1 MIWKTIITTGDITLT
16 GVEMVQETNEQIE
29 LEAEIKQQA
38 QKFLKYLNSTLPE
51 SMELEYEGFY
61 RRGFFVSKK
70 RYAVIEDGE
79 IIAKG
84 LELVRRDWAP
94 IVKNTQEAILMAI
107 LKEGDSDK
115 AIKEVKRVF
124 KRLKKGDVDR
134 KELVIHTQ
142 ITKPLDQYKQV
153 GPHVVAARK
162 IEEHGIKVSR
172 GTIIQYII
180 VKGKGSISQRAVP
193 YEYSEGYE
201 YDKDYY
207 INHQMIPAMERIMYA
222 FGYSKKELE
231 DLAKGEVQQSLDAY
245 F

>member
-1 MIWKTIITTGDITLT
+1 
-16 GVEMVQETNEQIE
+16 MVQETKEQLE
-29 LEAEIKQQA
+29 LEAEIKEQA

-94 IVKNTQEAILMAI
+94 IVKQTQEAVLMAI
-107 LKEGDSDK
+107 LKEGDSNK
-115 AIKEVKRVF
+115 AISEVKKVM
-124 KRLKKGDVDR
+124 KKLRNGDVDK
-134 KELVIHTQ
+134 KELIIHTQ
-142 ITKPLDQYKQV
+142 ITKPLNQYKQV
-153 GPHVVAARK
+153 GPHVIAAQK
-162 IEEHGIKVSR
+162 IEENGIKVTR

-180 VKGKGSISQRAVP
+180 TKGKGSISQRAVP
-193 YEYSEGYE
+193 YEYSEGYD

-207 INHQMIPAMERIMYA
+207 INNQLIPAVERIMYS
-222 FGYSKKELE
+222 FGYTRK
-231 DLAKGEVQQSLDAY
+231 DLQDMAVGEVQQSLDA
-245 F
+245 FF

>member
-1 MIWKTIITTGDITLT
+1 MSDTV
-16 GVEMVQETNEQIE
+16 VESKEQLE

-70 RYAVIEDGE
+70 RCAVIEDGE

-94 IVKNTQEAILMAI
+94 IVKNTQKSVLMAI
-107 LKEGDSDK
+107 LKEGNSDK
-115 AIKEVKRVF
+115 AINEVKKV
-124 KRLKKGDVDR
+124 LKKIKNGEVDK
-134 KELVIHTQ
+134 KEMIIHTQ

-162 IEEHGIKVSR
+162 IEEHGIKVTR

-207 INHQMIPAMERIMYA
+207 IHNQMIPAIERIMYS
-222 FGYSKKELE
+222 FGYSKK
-231 DLAKGEVQQSLDAY
+231 DLKDMAVGEVQQRLDA
-245 F
+245 FF

>member
-1 MIWKTIITTGDITLT
+1 MSDEII
-16 GVEMVQETNEQIE
+16 ESEEQLE
-29 LEAEIKQQA
+29 LEAEIKEQA
-38 QKFLKYLNSTLPE
+38 QKFLKYHNSTLPE

-94 IVKNTQEAILMAI
+94 IVKNTQKSVLMAI

-115 AIKEVKRVF
+115 AINEVKKV
-124 KRLKKGDVDR
+124 LKKIKNGEVDK
-134 KELVIHTQ
+134 KEMIIHTQ

-153 GPHVVAARK
+153 GPHVIAARR
-162 IEEHGIKVSR
+162 IEEHGIKVTR
-172 GTIIQYII
+172 GTIVQYII
-180 VKGKGSISQRAVP
+180 AKGKGSISQRAIP
-193 YEYSEGYE
+193 YEYSEGYT

-207 INHQMIPAMERIMYA
+207 INNQLIPAIERIMYS
-222 FGYSKKELE
+222 FGYTKKDLE
-231 DLAKGEVQQSLDAY
+231 DMARGEVQQSLDA
-245 F
+245 FF

>member
-1 MIWKTIITTGDITLT
+1 MSEL
-16 GVEMVQETNEQIE
+16 VSETKEQLE

-38 QKFLKYLNSTLPE
+38 QVFLKYLNSTLPE

-94 IVKNTQEAILMAI
+94 IVKKTQEAVLMAI

-115 AIKEVKRVF
+115 AISEVKKVL
-124 KRLKKGDVDR
+124 KKIKKGDVDK
-134 KELVIHTQ
+134 KEMIIHTQ

-153 GPHVVAARK
+153 GPHVIAARK
-162 IEEHGIKVSR
+162 IEEHGIKVTR
-172 GTIIQYII
+172 GTIVQYII
-180 VKGKGSISQRAVP
+180 TKGKGSISQRAVP
-193 YEYSEGYE
+193 YEYSEGYA

-207 INHQMIPAMERIMYA
+207 INNQLIPAIERIMYS
-222 FGYSKKELE
+222 FGYTKQDLE
-231 DLAKGEVQQSLDAY
+231 DMAKGEVQQSLDA
-245 F
+245 FF

>member
-207 INHQMIPAMERIMYA
+207 INNQMIPAMERIMYA

>member
-1 MIWKTIITTGDITLT
+1 
-16 GVEMVQETNEQIE
+16 MVKESPEQLA
-29 LEAEIKQQA
+29 LEAEIKEQA
-38 QKFLKYLNSTLPE
+38 QKFITYLNSTLPE

-94 IVKNTQEAILMAI
+94 IVKKTQEDILMAI
-107 LKEGDSDK
+107 LKEGDADK
-115 AIKEVKRVF
+115 AIKAVKKVL
-124 KRLKKGDVDR
+124 KRIKKGDVDN
-134 KELVIHTQ
+134 KELIIHTQ

-162 IEEHGIKVSR
+162 IEEHGIKVTR

-180 VKGKGSISQRAVP
+180 VKGKGSIP
-193 YEYSEGYE
+193 YEYSEGYV

-207 INHQMIPAMERIMYA
+207 INNQLIPAVERIMYA
-222 FGYSKKELE
+222 FGYTKKDLE
-231 DLAKGEVQQSLDAY
+231 DMARGEVQQSLDA
-245 F
+245 FF